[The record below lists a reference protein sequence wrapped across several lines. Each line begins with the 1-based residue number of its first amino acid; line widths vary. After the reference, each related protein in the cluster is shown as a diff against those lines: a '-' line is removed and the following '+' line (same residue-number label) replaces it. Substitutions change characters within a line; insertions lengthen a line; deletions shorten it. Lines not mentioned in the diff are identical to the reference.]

1 MRAGG
6 EIKGHKQGTF
16 VSFDFLKGKH
26 SVKEVFNMR
35 KYWKEKNRYIAE
47 KEKSADA
54 GIKRMMLTSVLG
66 MLICVVCLA
75 GTTWA
80 WFTANSG
87 IDDTDNPLS
96 VETAQV
102 EVGVRI
108 DTQAKGT
115 VSGGDPQTIT
125 IAENENLSVTLKAG
139 GTSKKKYCYVT
150 VDGDMHYVDL
160 SSNDSITFT
169 VCSSRGSM
177 KIEASW
183 SAPKSGSPISSG
195 ATIGKGELPETASED
210 NSSGGNDA
218 VNNGGST
225 EDNSSKKSEQG
236 NTDGKVTENGNNN
249 GSGSEPDLGDS
260 ETQGESEE

>member
-1 MRAGG
+1 
-6 EIKGHKQGTF
+6 
-16 VSFDFLKGKH
+16 
-26 SVKEVFNMR
+26 MR

-87 IDDTDNPLS
+87 IDDTAKPLS

-102 EVGVRI
+102 EVAVSI
-108 DTQAKGT
+108 DNQGIGT
-115 VSGGDPQTIT
+115 VSGGNTQTIE
-125 IAENENLSVTLKAG
+125 IAKNKKLSVTLTG
-139 GTSKKKYCYVT
+139 NGTSTKKYCYVE
-150 VDGDMHYVDL
+150 VDGGRYCVDL
-160 SSNDSITFT
+160 SSSKPITFT
-169 VCSSRGSM
+169 VCSSSGSM
-177 KIEASW
+177 MIKASW
-183 SAPKSGSPISSG
+183 SVPGSGISLISSG
-195 ATIGKGELPETASED
+195 ATIGKGEVLENDSEN
-210 NSSGGNDA
+210 NSSGGEDV

-249 GSGSEPDLGDS
+249 GSGSEPDSGEL

>member
-1 MRAGG
+1 
-6 EIKGHKQGTF
+6 
-16 VSFDFLKGKH
+16 
-26 SVKEVFNMR
+26 MR

-87 IDDTDNPLS
+87 IDDTNKPLS

-102 EVGVRI
+102 KVDVNI
-108 DTQAKGT
+108 NSQDNCT
-115 VSGGDPQTIT
+115 VSGGNPKTIIT
-125 IAENENLSVTLKAG
+125 IAENKNLSVTLTALTG
-139 GTSKKKYCYVT
+139 DGTSTKKYCYVT
-150 VDGDMHYVDL
+150 VDGDRYYVDL
-160 SSNDSITFT
+160 SSSNPITFT
-169 VCSSRGSM
+169 VCSSSGSM
-177 KIEASW
+177 TIKASW
-183 SAPKSGSPISSG
+183 SAPDSGSPISSE
-195 ATIGKGELPETASED
+195 ATIGKGKVPETASED

-249 GSGSEPDLGDS
+249 GSGSEPDSGDS
-260 ETQGESEE
+260 ETQGESEK

>member
-1 MRAGG
+1 
-6 EIKGHKQGTF
+6 
-16 VSFDFLKGKH
+16 
-26 SVKEVFNMR
+26 MR

-54 GIKRMMLTSVLG
+54 GIKRMILTSVLG

-87 IDDTDNPLS
+87 IDDTDKPLS

-102 EVGVRI
+102 KVDVSI
-108 DTQAKGT
+108 NNQDKVT
-115 VSGGDPQTIT
+115 VSGGNEQPIEIEIT
-125 IAENENLSVTLKAG
+125 KNENLSVTLAG
-139 GTSKKKYCYVT
+139 DGTSTKKYCYVT
-150 VDGDMHYVDL
+150 VDGDRYYVDL
-160 SSNDSITFT
+160 SSSKPITFT
-169 VCSSRGSM
+169 VCSSSGSM
-177 KIEASW
+177 MIKASW
-183 SAPKSGSPISSG
+183 SVPGSGISLISSG
-195 ATIGKGELPETASED
+195 EKIGTGKVPENDSEG

-236 NTDGKVTENGNNN
+236 NSDGKVTEDGNNN
-249 GSGSEPDLGDS
+249 GSGSEPNSGEL

>member
-1 MRAGG
+1 
-6 EIKGHKQGTF
+6 
-16 VSFDFLKGKH
+16 
-26 SVKEVFNMR
+26 MR

-87 IDDTDNPLS
+87 IDDTKKPLS

-102 EVGVRI
+102 KVDVSI
-108 DTQAKGT
+108 DNQDKRT
-115 VSGGDPQTIT
+115 VSGGNSQTIT
-125 IAENENLSVTLKAG
+125 IAKNEKLSVTLTG
-139 GTSKKKYCYVT
+139 DGTSTKRYCYVT
-150 VDGDMHYVDL
+150 VDGDRYYVDL
-160 SSNDSITFT
+160 SSSNSITFT
-169 VCSSRGSM
+169 VCSSSDSM
-177 KIEASW
+177 TIKASW
-183 SAPKSGSPISSG
+183 SAPDSGSSLISSG
-195 ATIGKGELPETASED
+195 ATIGKGEVPKDDSE
-210 NSSGGNDA
+210 NNGNGGEDA

-225 EDNSSKKSEQG
+225 ENDSSKKSEQG

-249 GSGSEPDLGDS
+249 ESGSESDS
-260 ETQGESEE
+260 DELETQGEPEE

>member
-1 MRAGG
+1 
-6 EIKGHKQGTF
+6 
-16 VSFDFLKGKH
+16 
-26 SVKEVFNMR
+26 MR

-87 IDDTDNPLS
+87 IDDTDKPLS

-102 EVGVRI
+102 KVDVSI
-108 DTQAKGT
+108 NNQDKVT
-115 VSGGDPQTIT
+115 VSGGNEQPIEIEIT
-125 IAENENLSVTLKAG
+125 KNENLSVTLAG
-139 GTSKKKYCYVT
+139 DGTSTKKYCYVT
-150 VDGDMHYVDL
+150 VDGDRYYVDL

-169 VCSSRGSM
+169 VCSSSRNM
-177 KIEASW
+177 AIEASW
-183 SAPKSGSPISSG
+183 RAPDRGSSLISSG
-195 ATIGKGELPETASED
+195 ATIGKGEVPGNDSEN
-210 NSSGGNDA
+210 NSSGGNDT

-225 EDNSSKKSEQG
+225 EKDISKKSEQG

-249 GSGSEPDLGDS
+249 ESGSEPDSGEL
-260 ETQGESEE
+260 ETQGEPEE

>member
-1 MRAGG
+1 
-6 EIKGHKQGTF
+6 
-16 VSFDFLKGKH
+16 
-26 SVKEVFNMR
+26 MR

-87 IDDTDNPLS
+87 IDDTKKPLS

-102 EVGVRI
+102 KVDVSI
-108 DTQAKGT
+108 DNQDKRT
-115 VSGGDPQTIT
+115 VSGGKPWTIE
-125 IAENENLSVTLKAG
+125 IAKNENLSVTLKG
-139 GTSKKKYCYVT
+139 DGTSTKKYCYVT
-150 VDGDMHYVDL
+150 VDGDGYYVDL
-160 SSNDSITFT
+160 NSSNSIEFT
-169 VCSSRGSM
+169 VCSSSGSM
-177 KIEASW
+177 TIKASW
-183 SAPKSGSPISSG
+183 SAPDSGSSPISNG
-195 ATIGKGELPETASED
+195 NTIGKGIGKGEGPRNDSED

-225 EDNSSKKSEQG
+225 ENDSSKKSEQG
-236 NTDGKVTENGNNN
+236 NTDGKVTENANNN
-249 GSGSEPDLGDS
+249 ESGSEPDSGEL
-260 ETQGESEE
+260 ETQGEPEE

>member
-1 MRAGG
+1 
-6 EIKGHKQGTF
+6 
-16 VSFDFLKGKH
+16 
-26 SVKEVFNMR
+26 MR

-87 IDDTDNPLS
+87 IDDTDKPLS

-102 EVGVRI
+102 NVAVSI
-108 DTQAKGT
+108 NNKDKGT
-115 VSGGDPQTIT
+115 VSGGNLRTIN
-125 IAENENLSVTLKAG
+125 IEANKNLSVTLTG
-139 GTSKKKYCYVT
+139 DGTSTKRYCYVT
-150 VDGDMHYVDL
+150 VDGDRYYVDL
-160 SSNDSITFT
+160 SSSNSITFT
-169 VCSSRGSM
+169 VCSSSDSM
-177 KIEASW
+177 TIEASW
-183 SAPKSGSPISSG
+183 SAPDSGSSLISSG
-195 ATIGKGELPETASED
+195 EKIGTGKVPENDSEG

-225 EDNSSKKSEQG
+225 EKDISKKSEQG
-236 NTDGKVTENGNNN
+236 NTDGKVTENANNN
-249 GSGSEPDLGDS
+249 ESGSEPDSGEL
-260 ETQGESEE
+260 ETQGEPEE

>member
-1 MRAGG
+1 
-6 EIKGHKQGTF
+6 
-16 VSFDFLKGKH
+16 
-26 SVKEVFNMR
+26 MR
-35 KYWKEKNRYIAE
+35 KYWKEKNRYITE

-102 EVGVRI
+102 NVAVRI
-108 DTQAKGT
+108 DNQDIVT
-115 VSGGDPQTIT
+115 VSGGNPKTIP
-125 IAENENLSVTLKAG
+125 IAENKIHSVTLTDDY
-139 GTSKKKYCYVT
+139 GTSTKKYCYVT
-150 VDGDMHYVDL
+150 VDGDRYYVDL
-160 SSNDSITFT
+160 SSSNSIEFT
-169 VCSSRGSM
+169 VCSSSGSM
-177 KIEASW
+177 TIKASW
-183 SAPKSGSPISSG
+183 SAPDSGSSPISNG
-195 ATIGKGELPETASED
+195 NTIGKGIGKGEGPRNDSED

-225 EDNSSKKSEQG
+225 ENDSSKKSEQG
-236 NTDGKVTENGNNN
+236 NTDGEVTENGNNN
-249 GSGSEPDLGDS
+249 GSGSEPDSGEL
-260 ETQGESEE
+260 ETQVESEE

>member
-1 MRAGG
+1 
-6 EIKGHKQGTF
+6 
-16 VSFDFLKGKH
+16 
-26 SVKEVFNMR
+26 MR
-35 KYWKEKNRYIAE
+35 KYWKEKKRYITE
-47 KEKSADA
+47 KVKSAEA

-102 EVGVRI
+102 NVAVRI
-108 DTQAKGT
+108 DNQDIVT
-115 VSGGDPQTIT
+115 VSGGNLQEIT
-125 IAENENLSVTLKAG
+125 IAENKKLSVTLTG
-139 GTSKKKYCYVT
+139 DGTSTKKYCYVE
-150 VDGDMHYVDL
+150 VDGKGYYVDL
-160 SSNDSITFT
+160 SSGNPITFT
-169 VCSSRGSM
+169 VCSSSSSM
-177 KIEASW
+177 MIKASW
-183 SAPKSGSPISSG
+183 SVPDSGSLISSE
-195 ATIGKGELPETASED
+195 ATIGKGKLPENDSKD